1 MSQRSRSTATPSPTS
16 LGRQRGAALL
26 LAMLTVALVATLS
39 AGALWQQWR
48 AMAVESAERQ
58 RVQASWILG
67 GALDWARLILREDGI
82 NNNQRPA
89 DHLGEPW
96 ALPLAEARLSSFL
109 AADRDQSADS
119 TLEAFLSGEIFDL
132 QGRLNLY
139 NLVAQT
145 DGRLLPS
152 EADVAAF
159 GRLFQQLGLPEAE
172 LARVVQS
179 LLAARDPG
187 AATQPPPGVPL
198 LPQRWSQV
206 GWLGLS
212 PRSAL
217 ALAPHATWLPQRTA
231 LNLNTAT
238 AEALHAALPDVDMAL
253 AREMVEQRK
262 SAHFTSRENLRQRFP
277 GVGAAV
283 LQSASFDTLSRYFEV
298 RGRLRLDDTLIEEV
312 SLIERRP
319 GGSGSIELIPLWRER
334 RAASVSQPAAQ
345 SGSLQ

>member
-1 MSQRSRSTATPSPTS
+1 MSPCRPA
-16 LGRQRGAALL
+16 RQRGAALL

-39 AGALWQQWR
+39 TAALWQQWR
-48 AMAVESAERQ
+48 ALAVESAERQ
-58 RVQASWILG
+58 RVQASWILA

-109 AADRDQSADS
+109 AVDRDQSADS
-119 TLEAFLSGEIFDL
+119 TLEAFLSGEIVDL

-139 NLVAQT
+139 NLVKEAE
-145 DGRLLPS
+145 GKVVVS
-152 EADVAAF
+152 EVDLAAF
-159 GRLFQQLGLPEAE
+159 ARLFQQLGLPEAE
-172 LARVVQS
+172 LLRVQQN
-179 LLAARDPG
+179 LLAAREASTSAQPAPG
-187 AATQPPPGVPL
+187 APL

-206 GWLGLS
+206 SWLGLS

-217 ALAPHATWLPQRTA
+217 ALSPHATWLPQRTA
-231 LNLNTAT
+231 LNVNTAS
-238 AEALHAALPDVDMAL
+238 AEALHAALPEADMAL
-253 AREMVEQRK
+253 VRALVEQRK

-277 GVGAAV
+277 AVNAAV
-283 LQSASFDTLSRYFEV
+283 LQSEHFDTLSRYFEV
-298 RGRLRLDDTLIEEV
+298 HGRLRLDDTLIEEV

-319 GGSGSIELIPLWRER
+319 GGSGAIEVTPLWSER
-334 RAASVSQPAAQ
+334 RAANVRPATGN

>member
-1 MSQRSRSTATPSPTS
+1 MTPGVRAPQ
-16 LGRQRGAALL
+16 RQRGAALL

-39 AGALWQQWR
+39 AAALWQQWR
-48 AMAVESAERQ
+48 ALAVESAERQ
-58 RVQASWILG
+58 RVQASWILA

-132 QGRLNLY
+132 QGRLNLH
-139 NLVAQT
+139 NLVKET
-145 DGRLLPS
+145 DGKQVVS
-152 EADVAAF
+152 EVDSLAF
-159 GRLFQQLGLPEAE
+159 ARLFQQLGLPEAE
-172 LARVVQS
+172 LARVEQN
-179 LLAARDPG
+179 LLAAS
-187 AATQPPPGVPL
+187 AAQTTGTPAPGVPL

-212 PRSAL
+212 PRSAM
-217 ALAPHATWLPQRTA
+217 ALAPHATWLPQRTP

-238 AEALHAALPDVDMAL
+238 AEALHAALPDADMAL
-253 AREMVEQRK
+253 ARNLVEQRK

-277 GVGAAV
+277 AVSAAV
-283 LQSASFDTLSRYFEV
+283 LQSEHFDTQSRFFEV
-298 RGRLRLDDTLIEEV
+298 HGRLRLDDTLIEEV

-319 GGSGSIELIPLWRER
+319 GGPTSIELTPLWRER
-334 RAASVSQPAAQ
+334 RAATVPPPTGHSA
-345 SGSLQ
+345 SLQ

>member
-1 MSQRSRSTATPSPTS
+1 MNTRTTTCT
-16 LGRQRGAALL
+16 RQRGAALL

-48 AMAVESAERQ
+48 ALAVESAERQ

-67 GALDWARLILREDGI
+67 GALDWARLILREDGL

-132 QGRLNLY
+132 QGRLNFY
-139 NLVAQT
+139 NLVTQT
-145 DGRLLPS
+145 DGRLVPS

-159 GRLFQQLGLPEAE
+159 ARLFQQLDLPEAE
-172 LARVVQS
+172 LAGVLQN
-179 LLAARDPG
+179 LLAARS
-187 AATQPPPGVPL
+187 ASATGQAPPGVPL
-198 LPQRWSQV
+198 LPQRWAHM

-212 PRSAL
+212 PRSQRAL
-217 ALAPHATWLPQRTA
+217 ALHATWLPARTP
-231 LNLNTAT
+231 LNLNTAS
-238 AEALHAALPDVDMAL
+238 AEALYAALPGIDMAL
-253 AREMVEQRK
+253 ARELVAQRK

-277 GVGAAV
+277 GVGEAV
-283 LQSASFDTLSRYFEV
+283 LQSAAFDTSSRYFEV
-298 RGRLRLDDTLIEEV
+298 HGRLRLDDSLIEEV

-319 GGSGSIELIPLWRER
+319 GTSSAIELVPLWRER
-334 RAASVSQPAAQ
+334 RAATVRPAGTQ

>member
-1 MSQRSRSTATPSPTS
+1 MTPGVRAPQ
-16 LGRQRGAALL
+16 RQRGAALL

-39 AGALWQQWR
+39 AAALWQQWR
-48 AMAVESAERQ
+48 ALAVESAERQ
-58 RVQASWILG
+58 RVQASWILA

-109 AADRDQSADS
+109 AVDRDQNADS

-132 QGRLNLY
+132 QGRLNLR
-139 NLVAQT
+139 NLVKET
-145 DGRLLPS
+145 DGKQVVS
-152 EADVAAF
+152 EVDSLAF
-159 GRLFQQLGLPEAE
+159 ARLFQQLGLPEAE
-172 LARVVQS
+172 LARVEQN
-179 LLAARDPG
+179 LLAAS
-187 AATQPPPGVPL
+187 AAQTTGTPAPGVPL

-212 PRSAL
+212 PRSTM
-217 ALAPHATWLPQRTA
+217 ALAPHATWLPQRTP

-238 AEALHAALPDVDMAL
+238 AEALHAALPDADMAL
-253 AREMVEQRK
+253 ARNLVEQRK

-277 GVGAAV
+277 AVSAAV
-283 LQSASFDTLSRYFEV
+283 LQSEHFDTQSRFFEV
-298 RGRLRLDDTLIEEV
+298 HGRLRLDDTLIEEV

-319 GGSGSIELIPLWRER
+319 GGSTSIELTPLWRER
-334 RAASVSQPAAQ
+334 RAATVPPPTGHSA
-345 SGSLQ
+345 SLQ